1 MKHRRLDSNW
11 DYCFGRGTNDYL
23 SNLEAVA
30 QAIKTHL
37 LLLYGEWWEDT
48 KAGLPLFQKIAG
60 VRGTEENLQAIDLI
74 FKERILDTTGVVS
87 VLGYESSYE
96 NRRYSFTATVET
108 LYGTLVISNT
118 KEAAT

>member
-11 DYCFGRGTNDYL
+11 DYCFGRGVNDYL
-23 SNLEAVA
+23 SDLEAVA

-48 KAGLPLFQKIAG
+48 KSGLPLFQKIAG

-74 FKERILDTTGVVS
+74 FKERILDTKGVVS
-87 VLGYESSYE
+87 VLGFNSSYE